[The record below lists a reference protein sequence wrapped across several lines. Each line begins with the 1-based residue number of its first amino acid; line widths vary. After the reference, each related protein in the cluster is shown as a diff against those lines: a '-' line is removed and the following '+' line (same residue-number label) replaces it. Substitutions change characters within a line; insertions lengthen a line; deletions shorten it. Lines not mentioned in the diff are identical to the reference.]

1 MKENNKNPMTY
12 SRYESII
19 LVLVRAEKAV
29 RSFAFAMDSDRTT
42 PTRGSSITDSDQ
54 DLPDEEQ
61 NVKKKCGRKIL
72 FDDF

>member
-1 MKENNKNPMTY
+1 MNVMTFY
-12 SRYESII
+12 RYESII
-19 LVLVRAEKAV
+19 QVLVKAEEAI
-29 RSFAFAMDSDRTT
+29 RSFSYAMDSDRTT